1 MNDVFDEFAKL
12 IGQAL
17 ANRWLR
23 ELDARRSG
31 SAGRQRRNPRIG
43 AAKPK
48 KASKRRPTEK
58 NSDGEHDASAG
69 R

>member
-1 MNDVFDEFAKL
+1 MNDVFDEFANL

-23 ELDARRSG
+23 ELDARRRG
-31 SAGRQRRNPRIG
+31 SASRQRRNPRIG
-43 AAKPK
+43 AEKPK

-58 NSDGEHDASAG
+58 NSDGEHDASTG

>member
-1 MNDVFDEFAKL
+1 MNDVLDEFANL

-17 ANRWLR
+17 AKRWLK
-23 ELDARRSG
+23 ELEARRSG
-31 SAGRQRRNPRIG
+31 SASRQRRNPRIG

-48 KASKRRPTEK
+48 RASKRRPTEQ